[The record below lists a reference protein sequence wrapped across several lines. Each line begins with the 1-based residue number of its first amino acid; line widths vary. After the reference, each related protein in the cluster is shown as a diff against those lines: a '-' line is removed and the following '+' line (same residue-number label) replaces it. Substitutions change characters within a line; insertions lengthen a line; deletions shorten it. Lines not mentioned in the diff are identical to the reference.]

1 LETWTSPL
9 LVVATNGPVSC
20 YEERGPRRVSSVST
34 IVNLAYAVGLPRL
47 LQICYRVSLNLYGAH
62 SVSPLDPCTRACLLL
77 GRPARRR
84 LGGLLHPIGSP
95 ARASRSP
102 LLPLRAFR
110 LGGILVTSVCC
121 AGNPSSLVCGAL
133 AFTYCSALHRLPARS
148 VRRLIV
154 ALCIRGILRFLG
166 QCCLL
171 CHPLG
176 CVSLT

>member
-34 IVNLAYAVGLPRL
+34 IVNLAYAFGLPRL
-47 LQICYRVSLNLYGAH
+47 LQICYRVCVSLNLYGAH

-95 ARASRSP
+95 ARAWRSP
-102 LLPLRAFR
+102 LLPLRFSSWRYSRDLCCTPGPFFSSSACRGEFQE
-110 LGGILVTSVCC
+110 GITEQLTPV
-121 AGNPSSLVCGAL
+121 
-133 AFTYCSALHRLPARS
+133 AR
-148 VRRLIV
+148 RN
-154 ALCIRGILRFLG
+154 
-166 QCCLL
+166 
-171 CHPLG
+171 
-176 CVSLT
+176 